1 MYSTLENMEI
11 TNLYMNNNNIKSAE
25 YKLSQHR
32 VQGENSVL
40 NIFQVAKLMDT
51 IRKGED
57 ESDTQSNS
65 IFFSLN

>member
-1 MYSTLENMEI
+1 MEF
-11 TNLYMNNNNIKSAE
+11 TNLFMNNSSIKSAK

-32 VQGENSVL
+32 VQGENSTL

-51 IRKGED
+51 VRNAND
-57 ESDTQSNS
+57 DNHSESTS